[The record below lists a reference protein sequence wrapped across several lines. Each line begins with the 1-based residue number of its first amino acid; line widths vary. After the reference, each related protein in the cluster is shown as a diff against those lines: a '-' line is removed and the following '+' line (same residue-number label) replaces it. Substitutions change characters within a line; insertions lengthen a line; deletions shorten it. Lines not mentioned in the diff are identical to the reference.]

1 MLYRENGQFKTS
13 YREDQQI
20 FPIAQDRVFIALLL
34 VIAFVVVPLTA
45 SGYMFRAILIPFLI
59 LALAALGVN
68 ILVGYC
74 GQISLGS
81 GAFMAVGA
89 YGAYNFFVRVPGMPL
104 LMALILG
111 GLCAMVFGILFG
123 LPSLRVKGLYLAV
136 ATLAAQFFADW
147 MFLRI
152 KWFTNDAPS
161 GSVSVSNLQLFGF
174 IDIESSFSK
183 YMLCLSILAVM
194 GLLAKNLVRS
204 AIGRE
209 WMAIRDMDVA
219 AAVIGIRPMYA
230 KLTAFAVSSFIIGVA
245 GALWGFV
252 YLGAWEPAAFSLE
265 MSFKLLFMVII
276 GGMGSIMGSFIGAAF
291 ITLLP
296 IFLNQ
301 FLPVVASAVGL
312 QMGTAGISHTE
323 LMVFGALIVWFLV
336 VEPHGIAKLWSTGKM
351 KLRLW
356 PFPH

>member
-13 YREDQQI
+13 YRADQQI
-20 FPIAQDRVFIALLL
+20 FPITQDRVGIALLL
-34 VIAFVVVPLTA
+34 AFAFIAVPLLASNYFYTA
-45 SGYMFRAILIPFLI
+45 VLIPLVI
-59 LALAALGVN
+59 MSLAALGVN

-89 YGAYNFFVRVPGMPL
+89 YGAFNFFVRFPGLPL
-104 LMALILG
+104 IPALILG
-111 GLCAMVFGILFG
+111 GLCATFFGILFG

-136 ATLAAQFFADW
+136 ATLAAQFFSDW

-152 KWFTNDAPS
+152 KWFTNNSDS
-161 GSVSVSNLQLFGF
+161 GSVSVTNLQVLGMP
-174 IDIESSFSK
+174 IESATSK
-183 YMLCLSILAVM
+183 YIFCLAILVVVA
-194 GLLAKNLVRS
+194 LLAKNLVRG

-230 KLTAFAVSSFIIGVA
+230 KLSAFAVSSFIVGIA
-245 GALWGFV
+245 GALWAFV
-252 YLGAWEPAAFSLE
+252 HLGAWEPAAFSVE
-265 MSFKLLFMVII
+265 VSFRLLFMVII
-276 GGMGSIMGSFIGAAF
+276 GGLGSIMGGFFGAAF
-291 ITLLP
+291 IVVLP
-296 IFLNQ
+296 IVLNQ
-301 FLPVVASAVGL
+301 FLPAFMGL
-312 QMGTAGISHTE
+312 FGIEVSTAGVSHAE
-323 LMVFGALIVWFLV
+323 LMIFGALIVWFLI
-336 VEPHGIAKLWSTGKM
+336 VEPHGLAKLWSTAKQ